1 MKKRIALMALVI
13 AAFSFAGYGTL
24 AYFTASEKAEN
35 VITAGNVKIDLCE
48 ETADGDPFPED
59 GMTGIMPGETVDK
72 VVYVK
77 NVGENTAWIRVKP
90 EKELTFA
97 DGTKAE
103 SGSFEQYIDLNLNQD
118 DWTEKD
124 GWYYYRQPVDAGTQ
138 TGKLFTQVTFSEK
151 MGNTYKN
158 STVHIEVNAQA
169 VQTAN
174 NGSSVLEA
182 AGWPAE

>member
-1 MKKRIALMALVI
+1 MKKKIAVLALVL

-24 AYFTASEKAEN
+24 AYFTASGKAEN
-35 VITAGNVKIDLCE
+35 VITAGNVKIELCE
-48 ETADGDPFPED
+48 ETADGEPFPED
-59 GMTGIMPGETVDK
+59 GMAGIMPGETVDK
-72 VVYVK
+72 IVYVK
-77 NVGENTAWIRVKP
+77 NTGANTAWIRVKP
-90 EKELTFA
+90 VKELTFS

-103 SGSFEQYIDLNLNQD
+103 AGSFEQYIDLNFNQK

-124 GWYYYRQPVDAGTQ
+124 GWYYYQNPVDAGAKTE
-138 TGKLFTQVTFSEK
+138 KLFTEVAFSTR
-151 MGNTYKN
+151 MGNIYKN
-158 STVHIEVNAQA
+158 STVHITVDAQA